1 MFILLLY
8 LCILFLGVSLAAI
21 SELSPVYTFGSDADH
36 LTIVVSLVCR
46 VNRSLEEV
54 EIRWNHGNR
63 YYTASNAT
71 DKDRLSVINTP
82 ASNSNS
88 TNTTTLKIHPA
99 IYHDNGTYYCE
110 MRDKGNNASSWIS
123 ARTNLNLLGRALNES
138 TCMREE
144 ELMLHHI
151 NFWCNSGIFSFI
163 DRLGR
168 IEKGLLNH
176 LCILSF
182 CNYEHKGWFLC

>member
-1 MFILLLY
+1 MFILSLY

-46 VNRSLEEV
+46 VNRSLGEV
-54 EIRWNHGNR
+54 DIRWHHGNR
-63 YYTASNAT
+63 YYTANNTT

-82 ASNSNS
+82 ASNSNP

-110 MRDKGNNASSWIS
+110 MRDNASSSWIS
-123 ARTNLNLLGRALNES
+123 ARTNLNLLGRPLNES

-144 ELMLHHI
+144 ELMLA
-151 NFWCNSGIFSFI
+151 
-163 DRLGR
+163 
-168 IEKGLLNH
+168 
-176 LCILSF
+176 
-182 CNYEHKGWFLC
+182 